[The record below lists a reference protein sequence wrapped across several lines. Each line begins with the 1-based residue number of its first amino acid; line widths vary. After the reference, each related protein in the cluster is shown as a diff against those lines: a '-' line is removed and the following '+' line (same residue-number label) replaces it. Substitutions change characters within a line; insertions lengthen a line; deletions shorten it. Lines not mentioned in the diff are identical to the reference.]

1 MAMTT
6 LCPQCKAVCA
16 IPDSAMGLQVACSR
30 CNTVFTAV
38 PFAAP
43 KKLQKRTVAH
53 RFGALAIF
61 LILVGVSG
69 TVAIV
74 VASVVFCAYRLE
86 RAFYPP
92 ELRPSIVQGDRG
104 PVGFGMMPVGDVA
117 GNMNRANEGH
127 VANLALL
134 AAPPSFAVPAGAD
147 QQIDLSRHPRV
158 GEFDL
163 ALQTWL
169 QAEEKLPD
177 GSAAIVRSRTLA
189 ELNETVQAVDSN
201 NQASVRLR
209 YRGYAADASR
219 DGASRTMPL
228 AAGADLARASAFF
241 LLNEKGDPTADRLD
255 VGHAPGG
262 TEATV
267 KKVHEA
273 QRLLFEFFSIPLP
286 NEAAAKVGAEWSYRR
301 TVLFQVSDEEAASQT
316 FEAKAV
322 FRGVQRSNS
331 VAYAVVE
338 IKGKLKGPE
347 QAEVKEARGWALID
361 PAAGTVMQAQIE
373 IPFALTFSAD
383 QTPRQL
389 TGTFYFCGQRRIS
402 APVEEND

>member
-1 MAMTT
+1 LA
-6 LCPQCKAVCA
+6 L
-16 IPDSAMGLQVACSR
+16 
-30 CNTVFTAV
+30 
-38 PFAAP
+38 P
-43 KKLQKRTVAH
+43 KKLQKRSVAN
-53 RFGALAIF
+53 RLGAMAIF

-74 VASVVFCAYRLE
+74 VASFVFCAYRLE
-86 RAFYPP
+86 HAFYPP
-92 ELRPSIVQGDRG
+92 ELQPSTVAGVVVPG
-104 PVGFGMMPVGDVA
+104 GFGMMPIGAAADDQ
-117 GNMNRANEGH
+117 NRANEGH
-127 VANLALL
+127 LANVALL
-134 AAPPSFAVPAGAD
+134 AAPPSFAVPASTD
-147 QQIDLSRHPRV
+147 QQIDLSRRPRV

-177 GSAAIVRSRTLA
+177 GSVAMVRSRTLA
-189 ELNETVQAVDSN
+189 ELTETIQAVDSN

-255 VGHAPGG
+255 VGLPPGG
-262 TEATV
+262 AEATV

-273 QRLLFEFFSIPLP
+273 QRLLFSFFSLPLP
-286 NEAAAKVGAEWSYRR
+286 NDAAAKAGAEWSFRR
-301 TVLFQVSDEEAASQT
+301 AVLFQISDDEASSQT

-322 FRGVQRSNS
+322 LRGVQRSNTGT
-331 VAYAVVE
+331 YAVVE
-338 IKGKLKGPE
+338 IHGKLKGPE
-347 QAEVKEARGWALID
+347 QAEVKAARGWALID
-361 PAAGTVMQAQIE
+361 LAAGTVMQAQIE
-373 IPFALTFSAD
+373 IPFAVTLSAD

-389 TGTFYFCGQRRIS
+389 AGTFYFCGQRHVS
-402 APVEEND
+402 APVEDNN